1 MCDWRRTRW
10 KWWWLAKR
18 VHVIERGKD
27 LSSKRRRWWWLAIET
42 IERWLFNGW
51 QRRVV
56 VGDKRIKRG
65 GVVVVGVKRG

>member
-1 MCDWRRTRW
+1 MT
-10 KWWWLAKR
+10 
-18 VHVIERGKD
+18 ERGKD

-42 IERWLFNGW
+42 IEQWLFNGW